1 MPTVRPSPPPAPP
14 PNQPQGA
21 IKFASALA
29 EAAAGTAAG
38 AVTLQLPEQRLLSSV
53 VAHRGPKSLT
63 RAAADLDL
71 VAAFSAA
78 LAGWCSALEGL
89 LADSELAGKDAEDAG
104 ECCCCRGCCCC
115 EGQAALGA

>member
-1 MPTVRPSPPPAPP
+1 M
-14 PNQPQGA
+14 
-21 IKFASALA
+21 
-29 EAAAGTAAG
+29 
-38 AVTLQLPEQRLLSSV
+38 TLQLPEQRLLSSV

-89 LADSELAGKDAEDAG
+89 LADSELGGKDAEDAG
-104 ECCCCRGCCCC
+104 ECCCCCCRWESAEAQCV
-115 EGQAALGA
+115 QAAAAASGQQLTKACLLVSCTAPRRP